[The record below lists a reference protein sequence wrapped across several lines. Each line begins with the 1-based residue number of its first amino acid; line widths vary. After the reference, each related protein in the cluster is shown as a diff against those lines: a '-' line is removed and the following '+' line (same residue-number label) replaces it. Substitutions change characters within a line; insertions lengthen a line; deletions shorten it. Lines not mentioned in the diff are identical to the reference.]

1 MGSIAERP
9 PRRWVLPILL
19 AGFAGALL
27 VLPIVAALVLGGLL
41 ALAGVVVFG
50 RTSWRTG
57 ALLVSALL
65 LGLSAV
71 ESIAGLIVPSAINR
85 TVVKKYQPHRWTID
99 DPAVGYRPRPG
110 ENVRVEARYGDELVF
125 RRTYTI
131 ERSGARAT
139 AGSRADGPTYL
150 FIGDSFIFGEGL
162 PDAETLPSKFAGLL
176 PQGGHVV
183 NLGVLGYGPNHLVRA
198 LETGLYDPHVV
209 GKVAAVF
216 TWLALVQLPR
226 VTGDGSWLGSSP
238 RYVLDGSG
246 VPRHTGSFTGYRLR
260 NPMAGLSYL
269 GRSSFAALAR
279 AAEPA
284 LERERADLFAAL
296 IGRLRDLVRSRYGA
310 PLVLLYDWPDRE
322 VEGDTDQQYLPIFRA
337 IQAFDIPLVS
347 VRKVMGPVE
356 RWPEFVIPH
365 DGHPNSRLTADLA
378 AELATHIERSAA
390 GR

>member
-1 MGSIAERP
+1 
-9 PRRWVLPILL
+9 VLPILL
-19 AGFAGALL
+19 GGFAAALL
-27 VLPIVAALVLGGLL
+27 LLPVVAALVTGGVL

-50 RTSWRTG
+50 RASWRSG

-71 ESIAGLIVPSAINR
+71 EAIAGLIVPSAINR

-110 ENVRVEARYGDELVF
+110 EIVRVEARYGDELVF

-131 ERSGARAT
+131 EPSGARLT
-139 AGSRADGPTYL
+139 QGSRADGPTYL

-162 PDAETLPSKFAGLL
+162 PDDETLPSKFAALL

-198 LETGLYDPHVV
+198 LETGLYDPHVA
-209 GKVAAVF
+209 GRVAAVF
-216 TWLALVQLPR
+216 SWIAPVQLPR

-246 VPRHTGSFTGYRLR
+246 PPRHTGSFTGYRLR
-260 NPMAGLSYL
+260 NPIAGLSYL
-269 GRSSFAALAR
+269 GRSTFAAMAR
-279 AAEPA
+279 VAEPG
-284 LERERADLFAAL
+284 LERERADLYIAL
-296 IGRLRDLVRSRYGA
+296 IRRLHDLVRSRYSA

-322 VEGDTDQQYLPIFRA
+322 VSGDTDQQYLPIFHA
-337 IQAFDIPLVS
+337 IRGLDIPLVS

-356 RWPEFVIPH
+356 RWAEFVIPH
-365 DGHPNSRLTADLA
+365 DSHPNRRLTAGLA
-378 AELATHIERSAA
+378 AELAAYVERRGL

>member
-19 AGFAGALL
+19 GGFAGALL
-27 VLPIVAALVLGGLL
+27 LLPIVAALVAGSVL

-50 RTSWRTG
+50 RTSWRSG

-71 ESIAGLIVPSAINR
+71 EAIAGLIVPSAINR

-110 ENVRVEARYGDELVF
+110 EKVQVEARYGNELVF

-131 ERSGARAT
+131 EPSGARAT
-139 AGSRADGPTYL
+139 AGPRGGGPTYL

-162 PDAETLPSKFAGLL
+162 PDSETLPSKFAALV
-176 PQGGHVV
+176 PQGAHVV

-198 LETGLYDPHVV
+198 LETGLYDPHVS

-226 VTGDGSWLGSSP
+226 VTGDGGWLGSSP

-260 NPMAGLSYL
+260 DPIAGLSYL
-269 GRSSFAALAR
+269 ARSNFAAMAR

-284 LERERADLFAAL
+284 LERERADLYVAL
-296 IGRLRDLVRSRYGA
+296 IARLRDLVRERYGA

-322 VEGDTDQQYLPIFRA
+322 VDGDTDQQYLPIFRA
-337 IQAFDIPLVS
+337 VQALDIPLVS
-347 VRKVMGPVE
+347 VRKVMGPVD

-365 DGHPNSRLTADLA
+365 DSHPNSRLTAGLA
-378 AELATHIERSAA
+378 AELAAFIDRQEIPR
-390 GR
+390 